1 MFINMTGISN
11 FNEINQGLILFK
23 STCGIKQIHD
33 FKVNS
38 ITFKVKL
45 GITQEKFREIL
56 EVKLDIF
63 NVKTFPKFTGVCF
76 KHKKMRV
83 AGNFFQ
89 KSGIMIVMGCKS
101 LDDISNFM
109 NAIVTI
115 GFTHV

>member
-1 MFINMTGISN
+1 MTGISN
-11 FNEINQGLILFK
+11 FNEISQGLTLFK

-33 FKVNS
+33 FKINS

-45 GITQEKFREIL
+45 GITQDKFREIL
-56 EVKLDIF
+56 EAKLDKF

-89 KSGIMIVMGCKS
+89 KSGTMIVMGCKS

-109 NAIVTI
+109 TAIITI
-115 GFTHV
+115 GFTHM

>member
-1 MFINMTGISN
+1 M
-11 FNEINQGLILFK
+11 K
-23 STCGIKQIHD
+23 SVSVSYYCGIKQIHD

-45 GITQEKFREIL
+45 GITQEKFQKFL

-76 KHKKMRV
+76 KHKKIRV

-101 LDDISNFM
+101 LDDISNIM
-109 NAIVTI
+109 KAIVTI
-115 GFTHV
+115 GLTHV

>member
-11 FNEINQGLILFK
+11 FSEISQGLILFK

-45 GITQEKFREIL
+45 GITQEKFRKIL

-63 NVKTFPKFTGVCF
+63 NVKTFSKFTGVCF
-76 KHKKMRV
+76 KHKKMLV

-89 KSGIMIVMGCKS
+89 KSGIMIVMGCK
-101 LDDISNFM
+101 
-109 NAIVTI
+109 
-115 GFTHV
+115 